1 MLENDVLMEKSTVQ
15 IQQEE
20 ASEEYIKRF
29 PTKLHE
35 MLKDSRVRDK
45 FFKSISKEYADI
57 IVYRGIHFWETWM
70 KQSCMIV
77 LSGNRHFKCAVF
89 QLMKIRCS

>member
-1 MLENDVLMEKSTVQ
+1 MQENDVLMEKSTVQ

-57 IVYRGIHFWETWM
+57 IVYRGIHRE
-70 KQSCMIV
+70 
-77 LSGNRHFKCAVF
+77 NRIERDDFLENLDEAELYDRPVRKPTF
-89 QLMKIRCS
+89 

>member
-29 PTKLHE
+29 PIKLHE

-57 IVYRGIHFWETWM
+57 IVYRGILFYNI
-70 KQSCMIV
+70 SC
-77 LSGNRHFKCAVF
+77 
-89 QLMKIRCS
+89 LMK

>member
-29 PTKLHE
+29 PIKLHE

-45 FFKSISKEYADI
+45 FF
-57 IVYRGIHFWETWM
+57 
-70 KQSCMIV
+70 
-77 LSGNRHFKCAVF
+77 
-89 QLMKIRCS
+89 